1 MSKSSK
7 VVMVVVT
14 VAVLAALGLFVT
26 TLLTAKRMTYP
37 ITVDLPQGI
46 SEPVAVG
53 HDTPRV
59 IDLRVDADNRIYW
72 NDGLVSVEDL
82 QQKMEEEV
90 RKDPAKQPEL
100 RIDANP
106 RSDYETLGRI
116 LAQAK
121 NAQMKKIGFVQ

>member
-14 VAVLAALGLFVT
+14 VAVLAALGLSVT

-72 NDGLVSVEDL
+72 NDGLVSMEDL

-90 RKDPAKQPEL
+90 RKHPAKQPEL

>member
-72 NDGLVSVEDL
+72 NDGLVSMEDL